1 MKALL
6 TTRGKSWIGRSSVAL
21 ALMTALPACQADQQR
36 LAQLEAVQ
44 QQQAREL
51 ATLRQQLAEK
61 EEEVAQLETCVDD
74 LESAVYED
82 EGDSAAYDDEDG
94 RPNTTTL

>member
-1 MKALL
+1 MKTSLF
-6 TTRGKSWIGRSSVAL
+6 
-21 ALMTALPACQADQQR
+21 ALMRLLSGRGVLLLLLAAALPACQDPR
-36 LAQLEAVQ
+36 LAQLEATQ

-51 ATLRQQLAEK
+51 AALRQRLAEK

-82 EGDSAAYDDEDG
+82 EDSTAYDEDLG
-94 RPNTTTL
+94 RPGPTLL